1 MGSDEQAVREAHAA
15 WIAAVNAGDLEQLL
29 GAMAPDVV
37 FVAPGEDPNGRDEF
51 RARFSGAHDE
61 YRIHCVSELDD
72 VVVVGEVAYTLAR
85 DSLSVTPR
93 SGGEATTVSG
103 HRLSIYRKQSDG
115 RWLLARDIH
124 TLVPGAE

>member
-1 MGSDEQAVREAHAA
+1 M
-15 WIAAVNAGDLEQLL
+15 AG
-29 GAMAPDVV
+29 MSS
-37 FVAPGEDPNGRDEF
+37 GRAF
-51 RARFSGAHDE
+51 RAPTTNTASTAS
-61 YRIHCVSELDD
+61 SELDD